1 VVVVVDV
8 LAAVG
13 APARSWYKHPMPPP
27 RSWRPSLTQLIIV
40 GLAAGVL
47 VGWLWPAFAAELRPV
62 ATVFLRL
69 IKMIV
74 SPLILAT
81 LVASIAGAGGKAAGR
96 MGVKAIVWFELATTV
111 ALLVGLAAVNLVAPG
126 VGVTLAAGNTGGLS
140 TLAHERSA
148 VQFLVETVPT
158 SVFDALA
165 RNDVLQVVVFSVFIG
180 LGVSA
185 AGEKAAPLKAL
196 AESSAEVLFKVVG
209 AVMKLAP
216 LGVSAAM
223 AAALGHNGMGVL
235 LPLLKAIGTLY
246 GALAVFLALLLG
258 GTWLIT
264 GVRLRTFVAAIRE
277 PALIAFT
284 TTSSEAAMPRAMRI
298 LERLGV
304 PREVVSFV
312 VPTGYSFN
320 LDGST
325 LYLSVTLLFI
335 AQASGVHMSL
345 TEQLTAMGLLML
357 TSKGVAGVPRSA
369 LVVLSGAVTAFHL
382 PLEGVALLLGIDEIM
397 DMGRTTVNV
406 VGNCAAAVVVA
417 RWERVLPRDAP
428 IFAARPPDLGE
439 RAA

>member
-1 VVVVVDV
+1 MSASHD
-8 LAAVG
+8 
-13 APARSWYKHPMPPP
+13 HPTPPGL
-27 RSWRPSLTQLIIV
+27 RRGFRPSLTQLILV
-40 GLAAGVL
+40 GLALGVL
-47 VGWLWPAFAAELRPV
+47 VGWLWPSFAASLRPI
-62 ATVFLRL
+62 ATLFLRL

-74 SPLILAT
+74 SPLILST

-96 MGVKAIVWFELATTV
+96 MGIKAIVWFEVATTV
-111 ALLVGLAAVNLVAPG
+111 ALLVGLVAVNLVAPG
-126 VGVTLAAGNTGGLS
+126 TGVTLAAGTGGLS
-140 TLAHERSA
+140 TLAHEKGT

-158 SVFDALA
+158 SIFDALA

-185 AGEKAAPLKAL
+185 AGERAAPVKKL
-196 AESSAEVLFKVVG
+196 AEATADVLFKVVG
-209 AVMKLAP
+209 AVMKFAP

-235 LPLLKAIGTLY
+235 WPLLKAVGTLY
-246 GALAVFLALLLG
+246 GALAVFLALLLV

-264 GVRLRTFVAAIRE
+264 GVRLRTFVSAIRE

-284 TTSSEAAMPRAMRI
+284 TTSSEAAMPRAMQI
-298 LERLGV
+298 LEKLGV
-304 PREVVSFV
+304 PRDVVAFV
-312 VPTGYSFN
+312 IPTGYSFN

-335 AQASGVHMSL
+335 AQASGVHMSV

-417 RWERVLPRDAP
+417 RWEHVLPADAAIYGP
-428 IFAARPPDLGE
+428 RAPALEEAAT
-439 RAA
+439 